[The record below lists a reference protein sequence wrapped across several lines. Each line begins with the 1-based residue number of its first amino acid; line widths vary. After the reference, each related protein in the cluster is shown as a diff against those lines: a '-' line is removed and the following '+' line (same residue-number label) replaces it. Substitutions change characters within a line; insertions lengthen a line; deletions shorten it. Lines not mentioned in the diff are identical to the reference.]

1 MSTTRSMIQ
10 LAGFEKRFGDF
21 QAVHPLDLEIEAGET
36 FALLGPNGGGKTTV
50 IRALVGLHSPTAGQV
65 LIDGHDLAS
74 APDAVRHLISYVP
87 QRVDMPALLTGREVV
102 AFFSRLKA
110 APDDRIDEVLDLFA
124 LTDSADRYTRE
135 YSGGMLQRLG
145 LAVAFLKDVPLYI
158 FDEPTLHLDSL
169 GIECLLNLL
178 KEKKNNGTTVVFAS
192 HSLHYSMQLA
202 DRVALLVEGRLVR
215 LEEVPDFREAIT
227 REMRVHV
234 VLDQTSGDMLEAAR
248 SGGAESIERNGR
260 QIWFQAVPER
270 RLEVVRAIEG
280 AGGIIR
286 EFHTET
292 PDWETLIRDYLDS
305 EEGSGR

>member
-1 MSTTRSMIQ
+1 MIR
-10 LAGFEKRFGDF
+10 LAGFEKRFGEI

-50 IRALVGLHSPTAGQV
+50 IRALVGLHAPTSGQV
-65 LIDGHDLAS
+65 IIDGHDRTRE
-74 APDAVRHLISYVP
+74 PDAVRHLISYVP
-87 QRVDMPALLTGREVV
+87 QRVDMPALLTGREVTT
-102 AFFSRLKA
+102 FFADLKKA
-110 APDDRIDEVLDLFA
+110 SGDRVDEVLELFA

-178 KEKKNNGTTVVFAS
+178 KAKKNNGTTVVFAS
-192 HSLHYSMQLA
+192 HSLHYAMQLA
-202 DRVALLVEGRLVR
+202 DRVALLVEGSLVR

-234 VLDQTSGDMLEAAR
+234 VLDTISGDMVEAAR
-248 SGGAESIERNGR
+248 SVGAESIECNDR
-260 QIWFQAVPER
+260 QFWFQAVPEK

-280 AGGIIR
+280 AGGIVR
-286 EFHTET
+286 EIHTET
-292 PDWETLIRDYLDS
+292 PDWEALIRDYLGS
-305 EEGSGR
+305 EEGNGR